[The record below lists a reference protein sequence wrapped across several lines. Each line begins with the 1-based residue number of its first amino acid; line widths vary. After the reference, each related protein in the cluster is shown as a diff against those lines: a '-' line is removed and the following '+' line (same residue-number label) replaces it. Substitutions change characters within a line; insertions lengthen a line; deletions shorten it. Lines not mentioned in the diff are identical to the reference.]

1 TEGKKRQ
8 IRRMAEALHHK
19 VLDLKRIR
27 IMNILLGNTKE
38 GEYRVIDGAELK
50 IFLESLNIINRK

>member
-1 TEGKKRQ
+1 
-8 IRRMAEALHHK
+8 MAEALHHK